1 MARFMTLPK
10 IGVNMVEG
18 TISEWL
24 VSEGDEVKF
33 GEMAFKAE
41 TDKDIQ
47 DIPADQSGIVLKIL
61 ANPGDLV
68 QCKEP
73 VAIVGEAGEKFD
85 DLLKQYESG
94 AAGEAEPAEGKEAA
108 PEPENAAPA
117 AEAKSGERV
126 KISPLAKKMA
136 KEMGIDY
143 TKITPKGARI
153 SKADI
158 LAYREA
164 AKAPAPAAAAP
175 PAAATAAAGTAD
187 YTGIRKVIGTRMTE
201 SVVTKPMSVLT
212 VTCDMTKM
220 LAWRAEIN
228 QGAEK
233 KVGVNALIAKAC
245 ARALRDHP
253 MLNAQLSADG
263 DKIHIMEDVN
273 IGIAVETD
281 RGLMVPVLRNVDK
294 KGVLELSDDFAG
306 LVDRVKQGNTQS
318 GDLSGGTFTISN
330 LGSFGVEFFKAIVN
344 PPECAILAVGAVI
357 KQPVVIDDEI
367 VVRPMMKITLSF
379 DHRIVDGAPAARFL
393 ASVKAN
399 LEDPLRIIL

>member
-1 MARFMTLPK
+1 MTLPK

-85 DLLKQYESG
+85 DLLKQYEG
-94 AAGEAEPAEGKEAA
+94 AAGEAEPTEEKEAA
-108 PEPENAAPA
+108 PEPEKAAPA
-117 AEAKSGERV
+117 AEAKSGEKI

-153 SKADI
+153 SKEDI
-158 LAYREA
+158 LAYKEA
-164 AKAPAPAAAAP
+164 AKAPAVAAASA
-175 PAAATAAAGTAD
+175 PAAATAAGTAD

-330 LGSFGVEFFKAIVN
+330 LGSSGVEFFKAIVN

>member
-1 MARFMTLPK
+1 MTLPK

-85 DLLKQYESG
+85 DLLKQYEAG
-94 AAGEAEPAEGKEAA
+94 AAGEAEPTEEKEAA

-158 LAYREA
+158 LAYKEA
-164 AKAPAPAAAAP
+164 AKAPAAAAP

-201 SVVTKPMSVLT
+201 SIVTKPMSVLT

-233 KVGVNALIAKAC
+233 KVGVNVLIAKAC

-273 IGIAVETD
+273 IGFAVDTG

-367 VVRPMMKITLSF
+367 VIRPMMKITLSF

-393 ASVKAN
+393 VSVKAN

>member
-153 SKADI
+153 SKEDI
-158 LAYREA
+158 LAYKEA
-164 AKAPAPAAAAP
+164 AKAPAVAAASA
-175 PAAATAAAGTAD
+175 PAAATAAGTAD

-233 KVGVNALIAKAC
+233 KVGVNVLIAKAC

-273 IGIAVETD
+273 IGFAVDTG

-367 VVRPMMKITLSF
+367 VVCPMMKITLSF

>member
-85 DLLKQYESG
+85 DLLKQYEAG
-94 AAGEAEPAEGKEAA
+94 AAGEAEPTEEKEAA

-164 AKAPAPAAAAP
+164 AKAPAAAAP

-201 SVVTKPMSVLT
+201 SIVTKPMSVLT

-233 KVGVNALIAKAC
+233 KVGVNVLIAKAC

-273 IGIAVETD
+273 IGFAVDTG

-367 VVRPMMKITLSF
+367 VIRPMMKITLSF

-393 ASVKAN
+393 VSVKAN

>member
-85 DLLKQYESG
+85 DLLKQYEAG
-94 AAGEAEPAEGKEAA
+94 AAGEAEPTEEKEAA

-164 AKAPAPAAAAP
+164 AKAPAAAVP

-201 SVVTKPMSVLT
+201 SIVTKPMSVLT

-233 KVGVNALIAKAC
+233 KVGVNVLIAKAC

-273 IGIAVETD
+273 IGFAVDTG

-367 VVRPMMKITLSF
+367 VIRPMMKITLSF

-393 ASVKAN
+393 VSVKAN

>member
-61 ANPGDLV
+61 ANTGDLV

-94 AAGEAEPAEGKEAA
+94 AAGEEPTEEKEAA
-108 PEPENAAPA
+108 PEPEKAAPA
-117 AEAKSGERV
+117 AEAKSGEKI

-158 LAYREA
+158 LAYKEA
-164 AKAPAPAAAAP
+164 AKAPAPAAAAA

-212 VTCDMTKM
+212 VTCDMTRM

-233 KVGVNALIAKAC
+233 KVGVNVLIAKAC

-330 LGSFGVEFFKAIVN
+330 LGSSGVEFFKAIVN

>member
-85 DLLKQYESG
+85 DLLKQYEG
-94 AAGEAEPAEGKEAA
+94 AAGEAEPTEEKEAA
-108 PEPENAAPA
+108 PEPEKAAPA
-117 AEAKSGERV
+117 AEAKSGEKI

-153 SKADI
+153 SKEDI
-158 LAYREA
+158 LAYKEA
-164 AKAPAPAAAAP
+164 AKAPAVAAASA
-175 PAAATAAAGTAD
+175 PAAATAAGTAD

-330 LGSFGVEFFKAIVN
+330 LGSSGVEFFKAIVN

>member
-85 DLLKQYESG
+85 DLLKQYEAG
-94 AAGEAEPAEGKEAA
+94 AAGEAEPTEEKEAA

-158 LAYREA
+158 LAYKEA
-164 AKAPAPAAAAP
+164 AKAPAAAAP

-201 SVVTKPMSVLT
+201 SIVTKPMSVLT

-233 KVGVNALIAKAC
+233 KVGVNVLIAKAC
-245 ARALRDHP
+245 ARALRDHS

-273 IGIAVETD
+273 IGFAVDTG

-367 VVRPMMKITLSF
+367 VIRPMMKITLSF

-393 ASVKAN
+393 VSVKAN

>member
-85 DLLKQYESG
+85 DLLKQYEAG
-94 AAGEAEPAEGKEAA
+94 AAGEAEPTEEKEAA

-158 LAYREA
+158 LAYKEA
-164 AKAPAPAAAAP
+164 AKAPAAAAP

-201 SVVTKPMSVLT
+201 SIVTKPMSVLT

-233 KVGVNALIAKAC
+233 KVGVNVLIAKAC

-273 IGIAVETD
+273 IGFAVDTG

-367 VVRPMMKITLSF
+367 VIRPMMKITLSF

-393 ASVKAN
+393 VSVKAN